1 METDNFI
8 NVVPLYQGY
17 NLDKEEEIDYLIE
30 FTK

>member
-1 METDNFI
+1 MESDNFI
-8 NVVPLYQGY
+8 NVVSLGY